1 MPWNKAAGKRCE
13 TTLNERVR
21 IIELPS
27 LGMSFPQIEAETGVS
42 RAQASRINR
51 RWKMY
56 GDINP
61 QTPRTG
67 RPPKLN
73 DRDKRYLA
81 QLSDA
86 HPRATARELLHESRL
101 HVGVSTLSHY
111 LHSLQ
116 WRVFLARCKPW
127 IGPHNRRQRKRWCRL
142 RRKWKISV
150 WRKHCY
156 TDEVYLQIAIG
167 TGYR

>member
-1 MPWNKAAGKRCE
+1 MPWNKAAGKRRK
-13 TTLNERVR
+13 TTLNKRVR
-21 IIELPS
+21 IIQLLS
-27 LGMSFPQIEAETGVS
+27 LGMSFPQIEAETGFS
-42 RAQASRINR
+42 RAQAYRIYR
-51 RWKMY
+51 RWEMY

-61 QTPRTG
+61 QTPRSG

-81 QLSDA
+81 RLSDA
-86 HPRATARELLHESRL
+86 HPRATARVLLHESSL
-101 HVGVSTLSHY
+101 VVGVSTLSHY

-127 IGPHNRRQRKRWCRL
+127 IGPHNRRQRKRWGRL

-156 TDEVYLQIAIG
+156 TDEVYVQIA
-167 TGYR
+167 T